1 MLCSGSGQVLRWRH
15 TAARLSLRRGVVRG
29 RPRRGQS
36 EMKRSIRKTVDPY
49 PCMTRGATE
58 FEEKRIEC
66 DFTLVFGK
74 VANLALSDLK
84 STYEYVYR
92 QAYFAGKAAGK
103 RESLGS
109 PTTEI

>member
-1 MLCSGSGQVLRWRH
+1 
-15 TAARLSLRRGVVRG
+15 
-29 RPRRGQS
+29 
-36 EMKRSIRKTVDPY
+36 MKRAMRKQSDPY
-49 PCMTRGATE
+49 PSMMRGDTA

-74 VANLALSDLK
+74 VVNLGLTDLK
-84 STYEYVYR
+84 GTYEYVYR

-109 PTTEI
+109 PN